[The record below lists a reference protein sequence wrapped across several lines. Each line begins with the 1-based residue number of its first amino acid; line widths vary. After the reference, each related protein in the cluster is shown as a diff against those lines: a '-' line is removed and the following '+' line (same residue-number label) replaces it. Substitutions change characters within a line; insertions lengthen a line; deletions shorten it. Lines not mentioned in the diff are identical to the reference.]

1 MTKKI
6 IFTVVLVLIAA
17 GSFLFGIM
25 TFGSSP
31 DKDSIIVKTPDTE
44 SAEDTQLTEEIDNL
58 TEIKQRGPIVS
69 FLLPDIN
76 AEVGIQKELT
86 KKSREVLGVWATL
99 KAINGVINILQSA
112 QVGGSFFV
120 EASINPLEFL
130 SPVDN
135 VLDKLSDM
143 LLWAFAAIMFEKIL
157 LAISGYLV
165 FLIVIPVCALITIIT
180 LWTYRE
186 KQKVH
191 RVIIVSVIISL
202 IIPLAIP
209 VSFQLSSLMENKLL
223 TNNVERVLASI
234 NEKGES
240 AGDMETEVTGLRR
253 VGNSIMAFMNT
264 AKDLGNALI
273 EDMINYFIIFIFTNI
288 VIPIITILGLFF
300 LTKYLAK
307 LILTV

>member
-1 MTKKI
+1 MLKKI

-31 DKDSIIVKTPDTE
+31 DKGSIIVSTPDTE
-44 SAEDTQLTEEIDNL
+44 SAEDIQLTEEIDNL

-99 KAINGVINILQSA
+99 KVINGVINILQSA

-180 LWTYRE
+180 LWTYKE

-234 NEKGES
+234 NEKGDS

-253 VGNSIMAFMNT
+253 VGSSIMAFMNT

>member
-1 MTKKI
+1 MLKKI
-6 IFTVVLVLIAA
+6 IFTVVIVLIAA
-17 GSFLFGIM
+17 GSFLFGIF

-31 DKDSIIVKTPDTE
+31 DTGNIAVTASGTE
-44 SAEDTQLTEEIDNL
+44 AGEDNQLTEEIDNF
-58 TEIKQRGPIVS
+58 TDIKQRGPVVS
-69 FLLPDIN
+69 FLLPDVN
-76 AEVGIQKELT
+76 AEVGIQKDLT

-99 KAINGVINILQSA
+99 KVINGVINILQSA
-112 QVGGSFFV
+112 QIGGSFFV

-143 LLWAFAAIMFEKIL
+143 LLWAFAAILFEKIL
-157 LAISGYLV
+157 LAISGYIV
-165 FLIVIPVCALITIIT
+165 FLIVIPVCAIITVIT
-180 LWTYRE
+180 LWTYKE

-191 RVIIVSVIISL
+191 RVIIVSLIISL

-234 NEKGES
+234 NEKGET
-240 AGDMETEVTGLRR
+240 AGEMENEVTGLRR

-288 VIPIITILGLFF
+288 VIPIITILGLFL

>member
-1 MTKKI
+1 MLKKI
-6 IFTVVLVLIAA
+6 IFTAVLVLIAA
-17 GSFLFGIM
+17 GSFLFGVL

-31 DKDSIIVKTPDTE
+31 DKGNIIVTAPDTE
-44 SAEDTQLTEEIDNL
+44 AGEDNQITGEIENL
-58 TEIKQRGPIVS
+58 TEVRQRGPIIS

-86 KKSREVLGVWATL
+86 RKSREVLGVWATL
-99 KAINGVINILQSA
+99 KIINGVINILQSA

-157 LAISGYLV
+157 LAVSGYLV
-165 FLIVIPVCALITIIT
+165 FMIVIPLCAIITIIT
-180 LWTYRE
+180 VWTYKD

-209 VSFQLSSLMENKLL
+209 ISFQLSSLMENKLL
-223 TNNVERVLASI
+223 TNNVERVLTSI
-234 NEKGES
+234 KEKGET
-240 AGDMETEVTGLRR
+240 AGEMETEVTGLRR

-288 VIPIITILGLFF
+288 VIPITTILGLFF